1 MYGRSEWLE
10 NIIISSNDNATGAKT
25 TTRTLKE
32 RQRERKRERY
42 VFFLSLS
49 LDFFSLSRS
58 LSSSLPTIERS
69 YFLLT
74 NHCKVPAIIAS
85 IFISI
90 VV

>member
-1 MYGRSEWLE
+1 VRSEWLE
-10 NIIISSNDNATGAKT
+10 NIIISSNDNASGAKT

-32 RQRERKRERY
+32 REKERGI
-42 VFFLSLS
+42 FLSF
-49 LDFFSLSRS
+49 FFS
-58 LSSSLPTIERS
+58 SSSSPQPTIERS

>member
-1 MYGRSEWLE
+1 VRSEWLE
-10 NIIISSNDNATGAKT
+10 NIIISSNDNASGAKT

-32 RQRERKRERY
+32 REREKERGI
-42 VFFLSLS
+42 FLSF
-49 LDFFSLSRS
+49 FFS
-58 LSSSLPTIERS
+58 SSQPTIERS